1 MKIKQIDI
9 SGFGR
14 WSQKKFDFV
23 NDLQVVAGQN
33 ESGKSTLRAF
43 IVGILF
49 GFPSKK
55 SSINVYDPKDGS
67 QYGGSL
73 IADFN
78 NIVVK
83 ITRLGRIK
91 SELTITY
98 LSSQLTIVDPEKWLT
113 DQLAPLNRDIFN
125 NIFNFSQQDLSKI
138 SQLKAIDLQKLL
150 LNIGAVGSSGWLEVS
165 ADIEKHADKQFAQRA
180 TGKRPLNIAAKQY
193 EAHSH
198 LLLSKN
204 EEMVAYVAEKENIE
218 RQTQILSQNY
228 EEVRKLTH
236 RVQTSQTV
244 MQKYQLYQSAQLLK
258 KNMIVSV
265 PPVTDTDIAAFQRL
279 KIGIDMHQNKISE
292 LNTLIKKMPQTT
304 DSVEKY
310 DATSELAKIQIA
322 ERHLQELIN
331 QKSSIMADEKHLRD
345 RFSNKKVPELL
356 SSTEQKILTNKNKS
370 IIMLLVGI
378 FIGIVAFFTIK
389 PIVVVAL
396 LIIVY
401 GCYLFY
407 TRRKFLNKI
416 QKRYNM
422 MSIADIE
429 LMQSNIKQFSDWQH
443 QLVAID
449 ADILEKQ
456 NKIMAQLLPIAD
468 HFQVQLNDDVFEAV
482 IIELMHINDQQHM
495 QSQNNAVMIAQKN
508 QQVLTEIKQH
518 QEQLAQQ
525 LSDQQN
531 ILQKYHVL
539 NEQELLTLKQ
549 NYVDQIRSKQ
559 RYDDIM
565 QQIEPETM
573 NKLQEVTDEKELKQQ
588 LILLQHQLEQKQRI
602 GLSLQAELSD
612 MQAQQ
617 KQRTSDDQF
626 LTLQQNL
633 ADEQT
638 SLIDQFGDFI
648 AEKMVVKWIDQALQ
662 LATQNRFPKMQHI
675 ATDFFKRLTGGKYV
689 AIQFVKDDL
698 NLISSA
704 GQKYRVIEL
713 STGAQEQL
721 YVALRLALSIVI
733 ADIIAVPLLID
744 DGFVNFDSI
753 RKQTM
758 IDILQE
764 IAEKQQI
771 FYFTTSLS
779 YKAKINVIKL

>member
-1 MKIKQIDI
+1 MRIKQVEI

-23 NDLQVVAGQN
+23 NDLQVIAGQN

-43 IVGILF
+43 IIGILF

-55 SSINVYDPKDGS
+55 SNINVYDPKDGS
-67 QYGGSL
+67 HYGGSL

-78 NIVVK
+78 NTIVK

-98 LSSQLTIVDPEKWLT
+98 LSNQLTIVDPEKWLT
-113 DQLAPLNRDIFN
+113 DQLAPLNRDMFN
-125 NIFNFSQQDLSKI
+125 SIFNFSQQDLSKI

-150 LNIGAVGSSGWLEVS
+150 LNIGAVGSSGWLEIT
-165 ADIEKHADKQFAQRA
+165 ADLEKHADKQFAQRA

-193 EAHSH
+193 KENSH
-198 LLLSKN
+198 LLLAKN
-204 EEMVAYVAEKENIE
+204 EEMIAYVSEKENIV
-218 RQTQILSQNY
+218 RQTQIISQNY
-228 EEVRKLTH
+228 EEVRKLTR

-244 MQKYQLYQSAQLLK
+244 MQQYQLYQSAQLLK
-258 KNMIVSV
+258 TKITASV
-265 PPVTDTDIAAFQRL
+265 PPVADADIASLQRL

-292 LNTLIKKMPQTT
+292 LNTLIERTPQTI
-304 DSVEKY
+304 DIVEKY

-331 QKSSIMADEKHLRD
+331 QKSSIMADEKRLSD
-345 RFSNKKVPELL
+345 RFLNKKVPELL
-356 SSTEQKILTNKNKS
+356 SSTEQKILINKNKS
-370 IIMLLVGI
+370 IITILVGI
-378 FIGIVAFFTIK
+378 FIGIVAFLTVK
-389 PIVVVAL
+389 PLVVVAL
-396 LIIVY
+396 LIIAY
-401 GCYLFY
+401 GCYLFHS
-407 TRRKFLNKI
+407 RRKFLNKI

-422 MSIADIE
+422 MSLADIE
-429 LMQSNIKQFSDWQH
+429 LLQSNIKQFSDWQH
-443 QLVAID
+443 QLVALD

-468 HFQVQLNDDVFEAV
+468 HFQVQLNDDVFEVV

-495 QSQNNAVMIAQKN
+495 QAQNNAVMIAQKN
-508 QQVLTEIKQH
+508 QQILTEIKQH

-531 ILQKYHVL
+531 MLQKYHVL

-549 NYVDQIRSKQ
+549 NYVDHIRNKQ

-573 NKLQEVTDEKELKQQ
+573 NKLQVVSDEKELSQQ
-588 LILLQHQLEQKQRI
+588 IVLLKNKLEQKQRT
-602 GLSLQAELSD
+602 GLNLQAQLSD

-617 KQRTSDDQF
+617 KQRISDDQF

-638 SLIDQFGDFI
+638 NLIDQFGDYI

-675 ATDFFKRLTGGKYV
+675 ATDYFKRLTGGKYV

-698 NLISSA
+698 NLINPA

-733 ADIIAVPLLID
+733 ADIIAVPMLID

-753 RKQTM
+753 RRQTM

-764 IAEKQQI
+764 IAKKQQI
-771 FYFTTSLS
+771 FYFTTSFS
-779 YKAKINVIKL
+779 HTTKINVINL

>member
-1 MKIKQIDI
+1 
-9 SGFGR
+9 
-14 WSQKKFDFV
+14 
-23 NDLQVVAGQN
+23 
-33 ESGKSTLRAF
+33 
-43 IVGILF
+43 
-49 GFPSKK
+49 
-55 SSINVYDPKDGS
+55 
-67 QYGGSL
+67 
-73 IADFN
+73 
-78 NIVVK
+78 
-83 ITRLGRIK
+83 
-91 SELTITY
+91 
-98 LSSQLTIVDPEKWLT
+98 
-113 DQLAPLNRDIFN
+113 
-125 NIFNFSQQDLSKI
+125 
-138 SQLKAIDLQKLL
+138 
-150 LNIGAVGSSGWLEVS
+150 
-165 ADIEKHADKQFAQRA
+165 
-180 TGKRPLNIAAKQY
+180 
-193 EAHSH
+193 
-198 LLLSKN
+198 
-204 EEMVAYVAEKENIE
+204 
-218 RQTQILSQNY
+218 
-228 EEVRKLTH
+228 
-236 RVQTSQTV
+236 
-244 MQKYQLYQSAQLLK
+244 
-258 KNMIVSV
+258 
-265 PPVTDTDIAAFQRL
+265 
-279 KIGIDMHQNKISE
+279 
-292 LNTLIKKMPQTT
+292 MPQTT

-370 IIMLLVGI
+370 IITLLVGI

-549 NYVDQIRSKQ
+549 NYVDHIRTKQ

-573 NKLQEVTDEKELKQQ
+573 NKLQEVTDEKELKKQ
-588 LILLQHQLEQKQRI
+588 LILLQHQLEQKQRT
-602 GLSLQAELSD
+602 GLSLQAQLSD

-648 AEKMVVKWIDQALQ
+648 AEKMGVKWIDQALQ

-764 IAEKQQI
+764 IAEEQQI

-779 YKAKINVIKL
+779 HKAKINVINL